1 MAVARRTTHTGIAHS
16 LLLLT
21 VSLPLLLFNH
31 GSQSLMGSDEGYYA
45 QMAREMVVS
54 GQWLAPTFLG
64 DPYFEKPPL
73 NQWLIAGSY
82 TLFGVSEWS
91 ARLPGILAA
100 LLGVQLVYWIGRHQ
114 LGQRPALF
122 GGLVLATAYLW
133 VHDGRTAAQDVP
145 LACLGL
151 VGIGSLL
158 AAERRPLFALGWG
171 LSLGAGVLLKSAGGL
186 LAAIA
191 VLPFLVFANRQH
203 RLLHNPWLYVGV
215 GLGGTGF
222 GLWYWL
228 ATRTW
233 GPLVYEGLFG
243 TLGMLTR
250 RDFHDVG
257 PWYYLWNFPANFFP
271 WALFSLAGFVLLL
284 GGDRQRS
291 LLVWSYPLVLFGLL
305 NLFTTKTPY
314 YLLQVMPLAALL
326 AGVALEH
333 LWKRAQ
339 SGRCSL
345 HGWISGLGGALGVLL
360 LVTGIGLLV
369 QPRLLPDAVVY
380 APVAVGLGAG
390 WVVMGLLFWQK
401 RWFRGWV
408 PAWIGS
414 LVSGPWLALAAAGL
428 WAGLGDYNPGLKAF
442 AARFPPHSPIDLV
455 YEKTPAR
462 VSDYITLAF
471 YTPMP
476 GVSLTARHVRGTT
489 TYLVLSPESALLR
502 RDSWPF
508 EVVADYKGWLL
519 VRRHRMQPAIQ
530 PPAP

>member
-31 GSQSLMGSDEGYYA
+31 GSQSLIGSDEGYYA

-114 LGQRPALF
+114 LGQRPALL

-171 LSLGAGVLLKSAGGL
+171 LSLGAGVLLKSAAGL

-191 VLPFLVFANRQH
+191 VLPFLVFANRHH
-203 RLLHNPWLYVGV
+203 RLLHNPWLYLGL
-215 GLGGTGF
+215 GLGGASF

-250 RDFHDVG
+250 RDFHAVG
-257 PWYYLWNFPANFFP
+257 PWYYLWNFPVNFFP

-284 GGDRQRS
+284 RGDRERF

-314 YLLQVMPLAALL
+314 YLLQVMPFAALL
-326 AGVALEH
+326 AGVAFEH

-339 SGRCSL
+339 SNRAL
-345 HGWISGLGGALGVLL
+345 HGWISGLGGALGALL
-360 LVTGIGLLV
+360 LVAGIALLV
-369 QPRLLPDAVVY
+369 QPRLLPNAVVY
-380 APVAVGLGAG
+380 APVAIGLGTG
-390 WVVMGLLFWQK
+390 WVMMGLLFWQR
-401 RWFRGWV
+401 RWLPRWV
-408 PAWIGS
+408 PWWMGT
-414 LVSGPWLALAAAGL
+414 LVGGPWLALAAAGL

-476 GVSLTARHVRGTT
+476 GVSLTARQVRGTT

-508 EVVADYKGWLL
+508 EVVADYEGWLL